1 MSKVSI
7 GLVACA
13 IALSFTVQAQ
23 KRTEQK
29 TAEDSHSRS
38 HSPQKGASA
47 KLLTLP
53 PLAIPDVQ
61 VVDQNGRKQQ
71 FYTDLVQGKTVV
83 INLVFTTCKGMC
95 PLLGANFSK
104 LQTVLGDRLGKDVFL
119 ISVSTDP
126 ETDSPEKL
134 KAWGDKFKAK
144 NGWTLVTGEKEKLD
158 SLLRVLSGDGPSK
171 GYHAPSLCIFNGKT
185 KTYRWAYG
193 LEAPERVIQ
202 IVDELALQK

>member
-13 IALSFTVQAQ
+13 LALSFTVQAQ
-23 KRTEQK
+23 Q
-29 TAEDSHSRS
+29 
-38 HSPQKGASA
+38 P
-47 KLLTLP
+47 LP
-53 PLAIPDVQ
+53 ELSIPDVP
-61 VVDQNGRKQQ
+61 VLDQNGHKRK
-71 FYTDLVQGKTVV
+71 FYTDLVKDKTVV

-104 LQTVLGDRLGKDVFL
+104 LQTALGDRLGKEVFL

-126 ETDSPEKL
+126 ETDSPEVF
-134 KAWGDKFKAK
+134 KAWGAKFKAK
-144 NGWTLVTGEKEKLD
+144 DGWTLVTGDKDELD
-158 SLLRVLSGDGPSK
+158 SLLQVLSGDGPRK

-193 LEAPERVIQ
+193 LEAPGRVIQ
-202 IVDELALQK
+202 IVDELARQK

>member
-1 MSKVSI
+1 MSKASI

-23 KRTEQK
+23 KRTDQK
-29 TAEDSHSRS
+29 TAEDTHSGS

-47 KLLTLP
+47 KPLTLP
-53 PLAIPDVQ
+53 SLAIPDAQ
-61 VVDQNGRKQQ
+61 VVDQNGQKQQ
-71 FYTDLVQGKTVV
+71 FYTDLVQGRTVV

-126 ETDSPEKL
+126 ETDSPEKF
-134 KAWGDKFKAK
+134 KAWGEKFKAK
-144 NGWTLVTGEKEKLD
+144 DGWTLVTGEKAKLD
-158 SLLRVLSGDGPSK
+158 SLLRVFSGDGPSK
-171 GYHAPSLCIFNGKT
+171 GYHAPSLCIFNDKT

-202 IVDELALQK
+202 IIDELAQQK